1 MVLLQQACLRRA
13 SRQAVADVGSKEGD
27 MLEMLEVVSPD
38 TAVAA
43 APYQTTFSHAV
54 DDIFRSLVIRGAA
67 SMLADDDSDMTFCVK
82 LNSDSLARAV
92 QYRGPAGGGSRLQ
105 LVDLQRLTVC
115 AVDQERCRGYCFT
128 TKANVQAVRLG
139 HCPVASLGVQQ
150 SRKTFTV
157 ESSPVQLP
165 SVAEPGQQDCTNV
178 VLRLDSLPLQALL
191 KICTWTVRPDL
202 VYSLRGFSAD
212 GLSGDEM
219 GCLPALLADLLA
231 SGGMDL
237 KGTDKEYSRQRS
249 VLCAGLGAQCR

>member
-1 MVLLQQACLRRA
+1 
-13 SRQAVADVGSKEGD
+13 

-139 HCPVASLGVQQ
+139 HCPAASLGVQQ
-150 SRKTFTV
+150 SRK
-157 ESSPVQLP
+157 
-165 SVAEPGQQDCTNV
+165 DIHCRV
-178 VLRLDSLPLQALL
+178 VPCATAFCRRARPARLHQR
-191 KICTWTVRPDL
+191 C
-202 VYSLRGFSAD
+202 
-212 GLSGDEM
+212 
-219 GCLPALLADLLA
+219 PALRQLAPASIVEDLYLD
-231 SGGMDL
+231 GPPRPGVQF
-237 KGTDKEYSRQRS
+237 TRI
-249 VLCAGLGAQCR
+249 LCRWPFWR